1 MEGEAGYATNESQ
14 PHRRRSSRASSLVVQ
29 PNMVQPSSD
38 SRVKLLR
45 PVNPKRA
52 AEPSSDVGSVRS
64 VASVQPQAKSNSKPN
79 KKKRRQKAPLATK
92 KAVKTTGKT
101 TKRKA
106 KNDSGANSKAHS
118 DGEPY
123 DYGQDSTDASVEIC
137 SKSNKKKKEAEYV
150 KVLEYFEAPVWK
162 KGDAP
167 GTTLNYQ
174 CKWCKVTYRAQLSSR
189 GNLKTHCDGS
199 SQADKNAHGCPNRN
213 LAKQA
218 GVELPLSVAEQ
229 IAADAKA
236 KSLSNKQTSI
246 TDFVNVK
253 LAFVNRVLNQ
263 LLMIWQ
269 IRQALPWT
277 RIEDPYLRAAFQF
290 ANPKAILHG
299 RRWSADESKKL
310 YRVLKGNVFNE
321 LNTLDTRFTLIHDV
335 WTTKGNRFAF
345 IGAAAAYVN
354 QDWKYTTT
362 DSGSNN
368 NTMASTMY
376 DLLNKHDQ
384 TNLTDPSAW
393 DPSKMHIRCI
403 CHKLALI
410 VNAGLKALSLKTLPP
425 GKTKESV
432 LGFFPVLGRLTE
444 EDEAESPEKIELVA
458 GIQGSE
464 NAVEDEDT
472 DSDYGNAD
480 DEVSD
485 AEDDSAPND
494 TDCADETPDKN

>member
-29 PNMVQPSSD
+29 PNMVQTSSD
-38 SRVKLLR
+38 SRVKLSR
-45 PVNPKRA
+45 P
-52 AEPSSDVGSVRS
+52 
-64 VASVQPQAKSNSKPN
+64 PN
-79 KKKRRQKAPLATK
+79 KKKRRQKAPLATE

-106 KNDSGANSKAHS
+106 TNDSGANSKAHS

-123 DYGQDSTDASVEIC
+123 DYDQDSTDASVEIC
-137 SKSNKKKKEAEYV
+137 SKSDKKKKEAEYV

-189 GNLKTHCDGS
+189 GNLKTHRDGS

-218 GVELPLSVAEQ
+218 GVKLPLSVAEQ

-236 KSLSNKQTSI
+236 KSLGNKQTSI

-253 LAFVNRVLNQ
+253 PAFVNRVLNQ
-263 LLMIWQ
+263 LLMMWQ

-310 YRVLKGNVFNE
+310 YRVLKGNIFNE
-321 LNTLDTRFTLIHDV
+321 LNTLDTQFTLIHDV

-354 QDWKYTTT
+354 QDWKYTVRHLTLKMIPWKHA
-362 DSGSNN
+362 GH
-368 NTMASTMY
+368 
-376 DLLNKHDQ
+376 LL
-384 TNLTDPSAW
+384 A
-393 DPSKMHIRCI
+393 
-403 CHKLALI
+403 
-410 VNAGLKALSLKTLPP
+410 
-425 GKTKESV
+425 
-432 LGFFPVLGRLTE
+432 
-444 EDEAESPEKIELVA
+444 
-458 GIQGSE
+458 
-464 NAVEDEDT
+464 
-472 DSDYGNAD
+472 
-480 DEVSD
+480 
-485 AEDDSAPND
+485 
-494 TDCADETPDKN
+494 